1 MVRRESDIVRY
12 LWTLTSTLD
21 EIKTENQ
28 VSEVSPLKV
37 LVEEIKVQKRGEA
50 AAQLGQKRA
59 VCMHCFSIIEESGS
73 EESTT
78 LEENLRTHRGF
89 CKSKKYLCSTC
100 GAIDSRGKMVH
111 L

>member
-1 MVRRESDIVRY
+1 M
-12 LWTLTSTLD
+12 
-21 EIKTENQ
+21 
-28 VSEVSPLKV
+28 SPLKV
-37 LVEEIKVQKRGEA
+37 LFEEIKMQKREA
-50 AAQLGQKRA
+50 TAAHLGQKRA

-78 LEENLRTHRGF
+78 LEENLKTHRGF

-100 GAIDSRGKMVH
+100 GALDSRGKVVH